1 MYCDQCPE
9 VLSGKGCTKNGPCK
23 KKRVELSR
31 TESQGRESVLSLADR
46 LKAMMGVF
54 KKKH

>member
-23 KKRVELSR
+23 KQREELSR
-31 TESQGRESVLSLADR
+31 TESQSKESGLSFSTR
-46 LKAMMGVF
+46 LKSMMGIF
-54 KKKH
+54 KKKR